1 MELSRLSS
9 ILAIFGA
16 VNIFYAMY
24 GITQRNWVNTL
35 IPLVTYLILM
45 YSAAAIIDAKADQ
58 LRRSNIAREGMKS
71 DN

>member
-9 ILAIFGA
+9 FLAMFGA

-24 GITQRNWVNTL
+24 GIIQRNWVNTL

>member
-9 ILAIFGA
+9 ILAMFGA

-24 GITQRNWVNTL
+24 GIIQKNWFNTL

-45 YSAAAIIDAKADQ
+45 YSAAILDAKADQ
-58 LRRSNIAREGMKS
+58 LRRSNIALEGMKS

>member
-9 ILAIFGA
+9 LLAMFGA

-45 YSAAAIIDAKADQ
+45 YSAAILMLKQI
-58 LRRSNIAREGMKS
+58 S
-71 DN
+71 

>member
-9 ILAIFGA
+9 ILAMFGA

-24 GITQRNWVNTL
+24 RIIQRNLFNTL
-35 IPLVTYLILM
+35 IPMVTYLILL
-45 YSAAAIIDAKADQ
+45 YSAAILDAKADQ
-58 LRRSNIAREGMKS
+58 LRRSNIALEGMKS